1 MADMHDEH
9 QAFFDQ
15 LAAEWDLMF
24 TAEDLER
31 LSHIVDKMGVEKGMR
46 IMDLG
51 CGTGILFDLLRR
63 KVGASGS
70 VMGVDFSIQMLK
82 KAHRNFP
89 FPNVN
94 VVDADVT
101 NLPFGDDTFDM
112 AVSFSAFAH
121 FSNQQR
127 ALNEADRV
135 LKNGSKI
142 YIIHLVSSKEIADRH
157 HKIGGVVE
165 HDEIPAAEKLR
176 KMFASSKF
184 SEVAIEDHPGLFLA
198 TAVNSK

>member
-1 MADMHDEH
+1 MHDKH

-31 LSHIVDKMGVEKGMR
+31 LSHIVDKIGVSEGMQ

-63 KVGASGS
+63 KVGTSGS
-70 VMGVDFSIQMLK
+70 VVGVDFSIQMLK
-82 KAHRNFP
+82 KAYRNFP
-89 FPNVN
+89 FANVN
-94 VVDADVT
+94 VVDADVS

-112 AVSFSAFAH
+112 AITFAAFPH
-121 FSNQQR
+121 FSNQQQV
-127 ALNEADRV
+127 LNEADRV
-135 LKNGSKI
+135 LKKGSKI
-142 YIIHLVSSKEIADRH
+142 YIIHLVSSKEISDH
-157 HKIGGVVE
+157 HQKIGGVVK
-165 HDEIPAAEKLR
+165 HDEIPPVEKLR
-176 KMFASSKF
+176 EMFAESKF
-184 SEVAIEDHPGLFLA
+184 TEVSIEDYPGLFLA